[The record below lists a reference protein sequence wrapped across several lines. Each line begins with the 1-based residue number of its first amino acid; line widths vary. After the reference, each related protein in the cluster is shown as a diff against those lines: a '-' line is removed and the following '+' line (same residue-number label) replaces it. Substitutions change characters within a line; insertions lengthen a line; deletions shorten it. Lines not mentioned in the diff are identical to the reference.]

1 MTKPIRN
8 HDEELSEGL
17 DNLIDGADGS
27 LRRGSTPTTSRL
39 ITGLDDILWEVARME
54 DAIRGAQPGVVSADD
69 LKALKKAF
77 GRINR
82 EAEMLVRWLRYTH
95 LEQPRN

>member
-1 MTKPIRN
+1 MTKRIPS
-8 HDEELSEGL
+8 HDEELSGAL
-17 DNLIDGADGS
+17 DSLIDGAEGS
-27 LRRGSTPTTSRL
+27 LRRRSTPTTSRL
-39 ITGLDDILWEVARME
+39 LTGLDDVLWEVARME
-54 DAIRGAQPGVVSADD
+54 DAIRVAQPGVVTVDD

-82 EAEMLVRWLRYTH
+82 EAETLVRWLRYTH

>member
-1 MTKPIRN
+1 MKKRIPS
-8 HDEELSEGL
+8 HDEEVSGAL
-17 DNLIDGADGS
+17 DSLIDGAEDS
-27 LRRGSTPTTSRL
+27 LLRRSTPTTSRL
-39 ITGLDDILWEVARME
+39 LTGLDDVLWEVARME
-54 DAIRGAQPGVVSADD
+54 DALRVARPGVVTVDD